1 MEKARLPKAP
11 DSPLTVLSGISETRA
26 KAFANLG
33 IHNLSDLCRHYPR
46 TYENRGSTTTVADA
60 RVGTVVALVLTV
72 GTQPH
77 VARLKN
83 RMTVL
88 KFRAYDK
95 TGTCN
100 ITYFNQD
107 YLKSSF
113 RVGGTYRFYG
123 KVDAFGGTLA
133 LNSPKWEAVPEN
145 DPGDASTLPA
155 IYPIYALSAG
165 LTQNCVT
172 KAVRDAL
179 AVVYPPRS
187 AVIDPIPDGILHEY
201 RLCDK
206 RFAMENVHLPPDLAS
221 ADAAR
226 KRLIFEELLYF
237 ALELKSRRLQKKRA
251 NGIRM
256 QNVDMTPFLD
266 AQPYALTGA
275 QTRAV
280 GEFLSDMTSGR
291 PMNRLLSGDVG
302 SGKTVCA
309 AAAIYIA
316 VKSGYQAALMAPTEI
331 LARQHYADLAPMFE
345 KLGFEVS
352 LLVGSTKA
360 KEKTAIKKALSEGT
374 LPIVIGT
381 HALLESNVTFARC
394 ELVIADEQHRFG
406 VGQRAALSGKGEH
419 IHTLIMSATPIP
431 RTLALMLFGDLDMSV
446 LDEMPPGRQK
456 VSTFAVDES
465 YRDRLNGFIRKQ
477 VEEGHQVYVVCPAI
491 DEDEAEMLD
500 GTLGLDAA
508 DAAGRRDTKAAVA
521 YANELASNVFSDLSV
536 GVLHGKMKAA
546 EKDEVM
552 RRFVQKEVM
561 ILVSTTVIEVGVNVP
576 TATLMVVENA
586 EYFGLSQLHQLRG
599 RVGRGKDKSWCILVS
614 DAKGEVARARLDTLC
629 KTSSGYE
636 VAQKDL
642 ELRGP
647 GDFFAATGTAQSL
660 ANCRQSG
667 GIRFEIAS
675 FCDDVAFIEKAFAA
689 AERILCEDP
698 ALSLPKHAALRAAC
712 TLHGSIAVM

>member
-1 MEKARLPKAP
+1 MEKARLPKTP

-26 KAFANLG
+26 KAFEKLG
-33 IHNLSDLCRHYPR
+33 ITTLSELCRHYPR
-46 TYENRGSTTTVADA
+46 TYEDRGRITTVSEAK
-60 RVGTVVALVLTV
+60 RGEVVSLILTV

-77 VARLKN
+77 VARLKQ

-88 KFRAYDK
+88 KFRAYDAS
-95 TGTCN
+95 GSCN

-123 KVDAFGGTLA
+123 KTDAFGGTLS
-133 LNSPKWEAVPEN
+133 LTSPKWEALPEH
-145 DPGDASTLPA
+145 DMGDGGTLPA
-155 IYPIYALSAG
+155 IYPIYALASP
-165 LTQNCVT
+165 LTQNLVA
-172 KAVRDAL
+172 KAVREAL
-179 AVVYPPRS
+179 AVVYPQSS
-187 AVIDPIPDGILHEY
+187 AVIDPIPDDILHEY

-206 RFAMENVHLPPDLAS
+206 RFAMENVHMPSDLAS

-237 ALELKSRRLQKKRA
+237 ALGLKSRRLQREKA
-251 NGIRM
+251 DGIRM
-256 QNVDMTPFLD
+256 QEVDMAPFLEK
-266 AQPYALTGA
+266 QPYQLTGA
-275 QTRAV
+275 QSRAIA
-280 GEFLSDMTSGR
+280 EFSSDMTSGR
-291 PMNRLLSGDVG
+291 LMMRLLSGDVG

-316 VKSGYQAALMAPTEI
+316 VKNGYQAALMAPTEI
-331 LARQHYADLAPMFE
+331 LARQHFADLAPMFE
-345 KLGFEVS
+345 ELGFRAE
-352 LLVGSTKA
+352 LLVGSTRA
-360 KEKTAIKKALSEGT
+360 KEKTTIKKALSDGT

-394 ELVIADEQHRFG
+394 GLVIADEQHRFG
-406 VGQRAALSGKGEH
+406 VGQRAALTGKGYN

-477 VEEGHQVYVVCPAI
+477 VEEGHQVYIVCPAI

-500 GTLGLDAA
+500 IEMPDTN
-508 DAAGRRDTKAAVA
+508 RRDTKAAVA
-521 YANELASNVFSDLSV
+521 FASELANNVFSDLSV
-536 GVLHGKMKAA
+536 GVLHGKMKASD
-546 EKDEVM
+546 KDEVM
-552 RRFVQKEVM
+552 RRFVQKEIM

-576 TATLMVVENA
+576 SATLMVVENA

-614 DAKGEVARARLDTLC
+614 DAKGETARARLDTLC
-629 KTSSGYE
+629 KTSNGYE

-647 GDFFAATGTAQSL
+647 GDFFAATGSAQSL

-689 AERILCEDP
+689 AERILSEDP
-698 ALSLPKHAALRAAC
+698 RLTAPKHAPLKAAC
-712 TLHGSIAVM
+712 ALHGGIAVM